1 MRLNEVWQSVLDMSH
16 HHHHG
21 RSSLLSLLRGLVSED
36 KVIIK
41 STGSSYC
48 NLYNDI
54 WMRAV
59 ICAAGWAVC
68 EVLPGPV
75 LRPAPAAEQ
84 SAQLP
89 QDQVR
94 GDGGAGRGQS

>member
-1 MRLNEVWQSVLDMSH
+1 
-16 HHHHG
+16 
-21 RSSLLSLLRGLVSED
+21 
-36 KVIIK
+36 
-41 STGSSYC
+41 
-48 NLYNDI
+48 
-54 WMRAV
+54 MRAV